1 MKKVIS
7 LLLALVMCLS
17 MCACGVNNTET
28 SNNSQNKKYVGIYE
42 NEYSVG
48 SFAVFYTVSLEL
60 LPDGTGTYTGIATKV
75 DASQCTIGLEE
86 GDVVRKGTVDWE
98 VSDDYIVIHY
108 SITLNLT
115 KKLLGKWST
124 TTQEPESWTETYEL
138 KGSKLIN
145 VTRASDTWDKVQ

>member
-28 SNNSQNKKYVGIYE
+28 SNNSQNQKYVGIYE
-42 NEYSVG
+42 NEYNAG

-60 LPDGTGTYTGIATKV
+60 LPDGTGTYTGIATEV

-86 GDVVRKGTVDWE
+86 GDVVSEGTVAWE

-108 SITLNLT
+108 SITLSLT
-115 KKLLGKWST
+115 NKLLGKWST
-124 TTQEPESWTETYEL
+124 TTQEPKSWTETYEL

-145 VTRASDTWDKVQ
+145 VTRDSDTWDKVQ